1 MENNFWQD
9 KRIVV
14 TGGAGF
20 LGQCVVAEL
29 LRRGALQENIFIPR
43 SREYDLCEKAA
54 AEEVVRD
61 REIVIHL
68 AATVGG
74 ILFNKENPAIVFY
87 DNAAMALH
95 LVDAAFR
102 AGVKKFVGIGSGCE
116 YPKFTT
122 VPFQEI
128 DIWAGY
134 PEETNAAYAFAKR
147 FMLAQSQAYREQ
159 HGFNAINLVLANMY
173 GPGDNFDLKSSHV
186 IPALIQ
192 KILAAKEKNAEF
204 IEFWGTGNPQR
215 EFLYVEDA
223 ARAVVLAA
231 EQYSSA
237 EPINIGSGK
246 EISIKDLVMLLYRL
260 LDYRGGIRW
269 DTSKPD
275 GQPRRLL
282 DTTRAEDELGFL
294 AHTDLE
300 AGLRKTI
307 DWYRAQKGRNSG
319 F

>member
-9 KRIVV
+9 KKIVV

-20 LGQCVVAEL
+20 LGHHVVSEL
-29 LRRGALQENIFIPR
+29 LKRGVPKEHIFIPR
-43 SREYDLCEKAA
+43 SREYDLREKAA
-54 AEEVVRD
+54 AREVVNGRD
-61 REIVIHL
+61 IVIHL

-74 ILFNKENPAIVFY
+74 IAFHIKNPAVAFY

-95 LVDAAFR
+95 LVDAAFK

-116 YPKFTT
+116 YPKLTA
-122 VPFQEI
+122 VPFREI

-147 FMLAQSQAYREQ
+147 FMLAQSQAYSEQ
-159 HGFNAINLVLANMY
+159 YGFDAINLVLANMY

-192 KILAAKEKNAEF
+192 KILEAKEKNAEF
-204 IEFWGTGNPQR
+204 IEFWGTGKPQR

-231 EQYSSA
+231 EKYSSA

-246 EISIKDLVMLLYRL
+246 EISIKDLVTLLCRL
-260 LDYRGGIRW
+260 LDYRGEIRW
-269 DTSKPD
+269 DVSRPD

-282 DTTRAEDELGFL
+282 DATRAEDALGFF
-294 AHTDLE
+294 AQMDLE
-300 AGLRKTI
+300 TGLQKTI
-307 DWYRAQKGRNSG
+307 NWYQAQKVSSSG